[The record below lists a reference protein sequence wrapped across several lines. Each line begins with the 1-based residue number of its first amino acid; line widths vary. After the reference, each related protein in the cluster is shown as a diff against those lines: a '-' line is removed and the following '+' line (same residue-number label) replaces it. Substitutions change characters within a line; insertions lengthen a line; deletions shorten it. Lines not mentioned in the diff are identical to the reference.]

1 MRSAV
6 NRLCSDGRPAS
17 AAPTVCR
24 SRVVAIA
31 ATYAHSRSA
40 AYAGLY
46 HFMRSR
52 ARMLTLVLTGSITI
66 DVALTALYNYPLA
79 GSVTA
84 LARHP
89 RRHWP
94 ATFAGHI

>member
-1 MRSAV
+1 
-6 NRLCSDGRPAS
+6 
-17 AAPTVCR
+17 
-24 SRVVAIA
+24 
-31 ATYAHSRSA
+31 
-40 AYAGLY
+40 
-46 HFMRSR
+46 
-52 ARMLTLVLTGSITI
+52 MLTLVLTGSITI